1 MVRSAGAVFLGPL
14 SAVPFGDYGAGSN
27 HVLPTMGTARFASGL
42 RAADFVTVTSV
53 TELTAEGA
61 GRLGPEVAAIA
72 RAEGL
77 DGHARAVE
85 MRVRDA

>member
-1 MVRSAGAVFLGPL
+1 MFLGPF

-27 HVLPTMGTARFASGL
+27 HVLPTMGTARFSSGL
-42 RAADFVTVTSV
+42 RAADFVTVSSV
-53 TELTAEGA
+53 VEVDPAA
-61 GRLGPEVAAIA
+61 VKRLGPEIAAIA

-85 MRVRDA
+85 ARLRDG